1 MKSIF
6 DFSLK
11 SLGRFGAKNLVVF
24 LIFTFLV
31 ALLGATLM
39 ITHALKTHFLTNAK
53 SMPEILI
60 HETRAGHLSP
70 INAHDLD
77 PLWLIPGIDEIQ
89 GRVWGRYYLELDR
102 LHVSIIGANAFDA
115 LYTPSLENGAM
126 ELENDSNKMLV
137 SKRLKTLLQPY
148 MSAGIMPFLVYGGGY
163 ERLKLAGTLQEGD
176 DIAGNDIIL
185 MPQPQARKILGI
197 PSGYTDAIIR
207 VKNPDEIITIAT
219 KIQHANP
226 HWHVITKEEIIQRYL
241 GLYDYKSGWFLAL
254 LITCFVAFA
263 MIIYDKASGLSAI
276 ERKEIGLLKALGWET
291 THIIRHKITEAAIV
305 SMGGFLAGFNLAL
318 AYVFAFQAPLLNHI
332 FTGYNA
338 LSGTFRLPFVI
349 DFGTFALL
357 FFATVPLYLAA
368 TIIPAWRA
376 GILEAAEVI
385 R

>member
-11 SLGRFGAKNLVVF
+11 SLGRFGAKNLVVA

-31 ALLGATLM
+31 ALLGSTLM
-39 ITHALKTHFLTNAK
+39 ITHGLKMHFLTNAK

-70 INAHDLD
+70 INSHALD
-77 PLWLIPGIDEIQ
+77 PLWLIPGINQIQ
-89 GRVWGRYYLELDR
+89 GRVWGRYYLEIDR
-102 LHVSIIGANAFDA
+102 LHVSIIGADA
-115 LYTPSLENGAM
+115 YEELYTPTL
-126 ELENDSNKMLV
+126 SNASPDLDDDNPSMLV
-137 SKRLKTLLQPY
+137 SKNLKKLLQPY
-148 MSAGIMPFLVYGGGY
+148 MSADVMPFLAYEGGY
-163 ERLKLAGTLQEGD
+163 ERLKLKGTLPDNE

-185 MPQPQARKILGI
+185 MPQAQARKILGI
-197 PSGYTDAIIR
+197 PSGYTDAVVH
-207 VKNPDEIITIAT
+207 VKNPDEILTIAT
-219 KIQHANP
+219 KIKDINP
-226 HWHVITKEEIIQRYL
+226 HWNVLTKEEIIQRYV
-241 GLYDYKSGWFLAL
+241 GLYDYKNGWFLAL
-254 LITCFVAFA
+254 LIVCFVAFA
-263 MIIYDKASGLSAI
+263 MIIYDKASGLSAS

-291 THIIRHKITEAAIV
+291 THIIRHKITEAAII
-305 SMGGFLAGFNLAL
+305 SIGGFMAGFTLAL
-318 AYVFAFQAPLLNHI
+318 GYVYILQAPILRRI
-332 FTGYNA
+332 FTGYDA
-338 LSGTFRLPFVI
+338 LQSAFTLPFVI